1 MDAPRIVIG
10 LAAPGT
16 DTLAIKLLLGATGE
30 GVKCSPVSLSV
41 CGRHLAN
48 VVRVEAGAVVLGR
61 PQPPGKLVGDRACE
75 PPRLSRRLHLLR
87 GWSHEQANEVLP

>member
-61 PQPPGKLVGDRACE
+61 PQPPGRKLPLPVDTRQVE
-75 PPRLSRRLHLLR
+75 LS
-87 GWSHEQANEVLP
+87 GIGSEGPGAGT